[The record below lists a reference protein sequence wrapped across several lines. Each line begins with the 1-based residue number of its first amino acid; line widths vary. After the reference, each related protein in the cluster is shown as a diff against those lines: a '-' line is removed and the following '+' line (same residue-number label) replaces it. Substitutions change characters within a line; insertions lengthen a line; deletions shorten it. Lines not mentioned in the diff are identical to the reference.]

1 MVDKINPEYYRNF
14 NIEVIDAIT
23 DWQLSYMEGNVVKYV
38 VRHRIKN
45 GKEDI
50 LKAIWYLNQI
60 LEVEYDGNNNRR
72 FNKNNSSENKEI
84 HQSGSDRSNDPIEK
98 KERVDNE
105 VSV

>member
-23 DWQLSYMEGNVVKYV
+23 DWHLGYMEGNVVKYV

-60 LEVEYDGNNNRR
+60 LEVEYGGKNNRR
-72 FNKNNSSENKEI
+72 FNKDNSSERKEI
-84 HQSGSDRSNDPIEK
+84 HQSRSDRSNGSIEK
-98 KERVDNE
+98 EERMDNK

>member
-23 DWQLSYMEGNVVKYV
+23 DWQLNYMEGNVVKYV

-60 LEVEYDGNNNRR
+60 LEVEYGGKNNRR
-72 FNKNNSSENKEI
+72 FNKDNSSEHKEV
-84 HQSGSDRSNDPIEK
+84 HKGWTDRSNGSDEK